1 MFLLL
6 ADAPAYVWGNHMW
19 LFKPWPR
26 PHLCDGFHLNCRMPF
41 GSLCY
46 GLCTVHLNDKGSA
59 AKPQD
64 LLGGRPATQRP
75 RLLLNGAIRILFDF
89 SALIRNPRQPTHVG
103 SPSLD
108 RTGSVGLL
116 PLVLWWAGKRGGDES
131 SCRVEMGI
139 LAGKMCCQT
148 ALSM

>member
-1 MFLLL
+1 
-6 ADAPAYVWGNHMW
+6 MW

-46 GLCTVHLNDKGSA
+46 GLCTAHLNDKGSA

-64 LLGGRPATQRP
+64 LLGGHPATQRP

-89 SALIRNPRQPTHVG
+89 SAFIRNPCQPTRVR
-103 SPSLD
+103 SPSLG
-108 RTGSVGLL
+108 RSGSIGLL
-116 PLVLWWAGKRGGDES
+116 PSPPFLWWAGERGGDES
-131 SCRVEMGI
+131 SCRLEMGI

-148 ALSM
+148 APSM